1 MKPISSATTGIAKRA
16 QQAEK
21 LIGEQPGATGSAL
34 TLSGD
39 PERGMHPV
47 VTSRPPK
54 VNTDAAL
61 SRMQQFGVTCS
72 VKTEMV
78 FPEGMNG
85 EATFRQMPVSLTVTT
100 ASSADLFGALAV
112 MQEALYPAPREQIEE
127 WLAELSVKT
136 ARRRETGN
144 EAELALSV
152 YTSHLREYPADA
164 VRHVL
169 RAYRG
174 TWFPTWGELATALEE
189 YVEPR
194 LMIRDRLQDMIDG
207 GNRYTEKALQHDPIA
222 ERLAMLREQ
231 LEAADRLAAKYPET
245 EEVSLQ
251 KRDEYAEEI
260 RKLEL
265 GN

>member
-1 MKPISSATTGIAKRA
+1 
-16 QQAEK
+16 
-21 LIGEQPGATGSAL
+21 
-34 TLSGD
+34 
-39 PERGMHPV
+39 
-47 VTSRPPK
+47 
-54 VNTDAAL
+54 
-61 SRMQQFGVTCS
+61 MQQLGVTCS

-100 ASSADLFGALAV
+100 ASSADLYGALAV
-112 MQEALYPAPREQIEE
+112 MQEALYPASREQIEE

-194 LMIRDRLQDMIDG
+194 LMIRDRLLDMIDG
-207 GNRYTEKALQHDPIA
+207 GERYTEKLLPHDPIA

-231 LEAADRLAAKYPET
+231 LAAADRLAAKYPDT
-245 EEVSLQ
+245 EDISMS
-251 KRDEYAEEI
+251 KRDAYAEEI